1 MLTEGSR
8 PNRDD
13 LIGDRVEL
21 LLLLLMNLIEFSYT
35 KLQKANEEGGDMEDP
50 NEISDGPEDEDDLE
64 ARNRRQLEMLKPGA

>member
-21 LLLLLMNLIEFSYT
+21 LLLLMNLIEFSYT
-35 KLQKANEEGGDMEDP
+35 KLQKVNEEGDMEDP